1 MLKRLLPA
9 LLAALLTP
17 LSLGAAKSL
26 HELQQE
32 FVDLKFGLFV
42 HFGMGTY
49 QGEDWADPDKPIS
62 DFNPARLDCRQWV
75 DAAQAANMAFGCM
88 SVKHHCGFCM

>member
-1 MLKRLLPA
+1 MLKRILPVLVLMLLG
-9 LLAALLTP
+9 P
-17 LSLGAAKSL
+17 LSLNASKSL

-49 QGEDWADPDKPIS
+49 HGEDWADPDKDS
-62 DFNPARLDCRQWV
+62 LLFWRLIFPD
-75 DAAQAANMAFGCM
+75 NLLLP
-88 SVKHHCGFCM
+88 